1 MTVPSKMME
10 FGFWT
15 KYCGAEYLDR
25 TKDAAATTTEAV
37 DDEDIA
43 VFTKED
49 DIVLNSSRWKIQ
61 HLNPTLDMAADSSDD
76 YLSIT
81 GHGVAHDGMKESM
94 ESMASAQKHSSL
106 HVVWSQQTEA
116 AETEADTE
124 FQKSQ
129 MDWVPQMTEI
139 DDDLKGP
146 LPSSFVPLTIQ
157 RPL

>member
-1 MTVPSKMME
+1 ME

-76 YLSIT
+76 YLSIA
-81 GHGVAHDGMKESM
+81 GHGVAQDGMKESM

-106 HVVWSQQTEA
+106 HGINCKLA
-116 AETEADTE
+116 C
-124 FQKSQ
+124 
-129 MDWVPQMTEI
+129 
-139 DDDLKGP
+139 
-146 LPSSFVPLTIQ
+146 SSCAG
-157 RPL
+157 